1 MILAHVDLVRNIKNA
16 VAFRMKKKLI
26 QELIDRAKNELIELE
41 KAASANLEFATDQE
55 FKAESKYDTR
65 ALEASYLA
73 SAEAKRVEELKLEI
87 QILEEVGL
95 ESSQKLGEIC
105 IGALV
110 ELLHQDQKRLYFLI
124 PTAGGSLLKI
134 EDQAVLVVSV
144 FSPIGDALLGLKAG
158 DEFEVETPKQMRSYK
173 VISFQ

>member
-1 MILAHVDLVRNIKNA
+1 
-16 VAFRMKKKLI
+16 MKKEILD
-26 QELIDRAKNELIELE
+26 ELIRRSREELMGLE
-41 KAASANLEFATDQE
+41 ASAKSNRDFATDQE

-87 QILEEVGL
+87 QILEEVDVDA
-95 ESSQKLGEIC
+95 SKKLGEIS

-124 PTAGGSLLKI
+124 PTAGGTIIKVKD
-134 EDQAVLVVSV
+134 EAVLVVSV
-144 FSPIGDALLGLKAG
+144 FSPIGDALMGLKTG
-158 DEFEVETPKQMRSYK
+158 DEFEVETPKETRTYQ
-173 VISFQ
+173 VLSFL